1 MDSFLKDLTKL
12 KNVLEV
18 ANGVSRK
25 KWVNYYM
32 IDATAS
38 IKEILRYCKE
48 WEKDFITILC
58 TLVEVNTD
66 ESQSLLADLATLIE
80 EGEIQGKED
89 YMDEILERVN
99 KNTKDTFKVLALLT
113 KNGINTKLANEATK
127 DIEEEYLSLKR
138 DKNQILLQHK
148 DASLKSIEQMKQLKI
163 ITKSLDDLI
172 VSYKVKFEKGN
183 YDFF

>member
-1 MDSFLKDLTKL
+1 M
-12 KNVLEV
+12 
-18 ANGVSRK
+18 
-25 KWVNYYM
+25 
-32 IDATAS
+32 
-38 IKEILRYCKE
+38 
-48 WEKDFITILC
+48 
-58 TLVEVNTD
+58 
-66 ESQSLLADLATLIE
+66 
-80 EGEIQGKED
+80 
-89 YMDEILERVN
+89 N

-172 VSYKVKFEKGN
+172 VSYKVKFEE
-183 YDFF
+183 

>member
-38 IKEILRYCKE
+38 IKEILRYCKD

-80 EGEIQGKED
+80 EGEIQG
-89 YMDEILERVN
+89 IVQV
-99 KNTKDTFKVLALLT
+99 KV
-113 KNGINTKLANEATK
+113 
-127 DIEEEYLSLKR
+127 
-138 DKNQILLQHK
+138 
-148 DASLKSIEQMKQLKI
+148 M
-163 ITKSLDDLI
+163 
-172 VSYKVKFEKGN
+172 VSYFLHFPQIFVKFCK
-183 YDFF
+183 FFKDLKLHLR